1 MTEEEEEEERS
12 PRLLHKA
19 AYTFPFPSTS
29 QEQASSHKQKTTD
42 QYFTSSAS
50 LQGAHKQQ

>member
-1 MTEEEEEEERS
+1 MTEEERS

-19 AYTFPFPSTS
+19 AYTFPFPPTS
-29 QEQASSHKQKTTD
+29 QEQAFKPQAKTTD
-42 QYFTSSAS
+42 QYFTSLAS